1 MTKLKENK
9 RRLIPRYAVLP
20 LLSVL
25 VMNFVTYYL
34 TSCLTAARSHVQMA
48 LPLDARVPFVPA
60 FIVVYILA
68 YGQWGIG
75 YVLIARESEAVG
87 SRILSGEILAKAI
100 CLVLFL
106 AVPTT
111 MVRPE
116 VSGRDAFSWLTR
128 LIYRADAPV
137 NLFPSLHCL
146 ASWVCLRGAWQ
157 LKRIGPW
164 YRWVSLVFTLLVCCS
179 VVLVKQHVLLD
190 IPAGVLAAEAGQYLA
205 KKWRTGRFFEFLNRR
220 TARPTAG
227 GTA

>member
-34 TSCLTAARSHVQMA
+34 TSCLTAARLHMQMA
-48 LPLDARVPFVPA
+48 LPLDARVPLVPA

-111 MVRPE
+111 MVRPTGCFQLADPADL
-116 VSGRDAFSWLTR
+116 SGGCAGESFSLPP
-128 LIYRADAPV
+128 LPGQLGLPAG
-137 NLFPSLHCL
+137 CL
-146 ASWVCLRGAWQ
+146 AAKAHRPVVPMGVACVYAACLLLRRSREAA
-157 LKRIGPW
+157 RIGGYPRW
-164 YRWVSLVFTLLVCCS
+164 DSRGGGRAVFGQKMAYR
-179 VVLVKQHVLLD
+179 
-190 IPAGVLAAEAGQYLA
+190 P
-205 KKWRTGRFFEFLNRR
+205 FL
-220 TARPTAG
+220 
-227 GTA
+227 

>member
-1 MTKLKENK
+1 M
-9 RRLIPRYAVLP
+9 
-20 LLSVL
+20 
-25 VMNFVTYYL
+25 
-34 TSCLTAARSHVQMA
+34 
-48 LPLDARVPFVPA
+48 PFVPA

-128 LIYRADAPV
+128 LIYRVGCAGES
-137 NLFPSLHCL
+137 FSLPPLPGQLGLPAGCL
-146 ASWVCLRGAWQ
+146 Q

-179 VVLVKQHVLLD
+179 VVLVKQHVLVD
-190 IPAGVLAAEAGQYLA
+190 IPAGILAAEAGQYLPKNGVQA
-205 KKWRTGRFFEFLNRR
+205 VSLNF
-220 TARPTAG
+220 
-227 GTA
+227 

>member
-34 TSCLTAARSHVQMA
+34 TSCLTAARLHVQMA
-48 LPLDARVPFVPA
+48 LPLDAQVPFVPA

-100 CLVLFL
+100 CICQWML
-106 AVPTT
+106 
-111 MVRPE
+111 
-116 VSGRDAFSWLTR
+116 R
-128 LIYRADAPV
+128 LINAIINYISSMLYKCAEYPV
-137 NLFPSLHCL
+137 IH
-146 ASWVCLRGAWQ
+146 R
-157 LKRIGPW
+157 
-164 YRWVSLVFTLLVCCS
+164 LL
-179 VVLVKQHVLLD
+179 
-190 IPAGVLAAEAGQYLA
+190 P
-205 KKWRTGRFFEFLNRR
+205 
-220 TARPTAG
+220 
-227 GTA
+227 

>member
-48 LPLDARVPFVPA
+48 LPLDAQVPFVPA

-87 SRILSGEILAKAI
+87 LS
-100 CLVLFL
+100 
-106 AVPTT
+106 
-111 MVRPE
+111 
-116 VSGRDAFSWLTR
+116 
-128 LIYRADAPV
+128 LI
-137 NLFPSLHCL
+137 H
-146 ASWVCLRGAWQ
+146 
-157 LKRIGPW
+157 I
-164 YRWVSLVFTLLVCCS
+164 
-179 VVLVKQHVLLD
+179 
-190 IPAGVLAAEAGQYLA
+190 
-205 KKWRTGRFFEFLNRR
+205 
-220 TARPTAG
+220 
-227 GTA
+227 

>member
-68 YGQWGIG
+68 YVQWGIG

-116 VSGRDAFSWLTR
+116 VSGQDAFSWLTR
-128 LIYRADAPV
+128 LLYRADAPV

-146 ASWVCLRGAWQ
+146 ASWVCLRA
-157 LKRIGPW
+157 P
-164 YRWVSLVFTLLVCCS
+164 
-179 VVLVKQHVLLD
+179 
-190 IPAGVLAAEAGQYLA
+190 AAEARRPVVPMGVACVYAACLLLRRSREAARIGGYPRWGSRGGGRAVFGQKMAY
-205 KKWRTGRFFEFLNRR
+205 RPFL
-220 TARPTAG
+220 
-227 GTA
+227 

>member
-100 CLVLFL
+100 CLVLF
-106 AVPTT
+106 
-111 MVRPE
+111 
-116 VSGRDAFSWLTR
+116 
-128 LIYRADAPV
+128 YRADAPV

-179 VVLVKQHVLLD
+179 VVLVKQHVLVD

>member
-68 YGQWGIG
+68 YVQWGIG

-116 VSGRDAFSWLTR
+116 VSGQDAFSWLTR
-128 LIYRADAPV
+128 LLYR
-137 NLFPSLHCL
+137 
-146 ASWVCLRGAWQ
+146 RM
-157 LKRIGPW
+157 
-164 YRWVSLVFTLLVCCS
+164 
-179 VVLVKQHVLLD
+179 
-190 IPAGVLAAEAGQYLA
+190 
-205 KKWRTGRFFEFLNRR
+205 RR
-220 TARPTAG
+220 
-227 GTA
+227 